1 MDSSGSLQ
9 GPVPGCSEQGKESS
23 DPTKSEEFLD
33 QLSDYLNLMIM
44 FQGINLLVNRI
55 RKSV

>member
-9 GPVPGCSEQGKESS
+9 GPVPGCNEQGKESS

-33 QLSDYLNLMIM
+33 QLSDYLNL
-44 FQGINLLVNRI
+44 
-55 RKSV
+55 